1 MDNKEIS
8 YYQKNKEKIKA
19 NQREYYNNK
28 KSKQIQNK
36 MRSVI
41 ILSNVRVI
49 F

>member
-36 MRSVI
+36 IRTVI